1 MNYENGVYM
10 KWVIHESQCEESV
23 CIMAHH
29 SQVSGVRGVRGL
41 GGQEPG
47 LRSQVSGLKC
57 EVSGL

>member
-29 SQVSGVRGVRGL
+29 SQVSGVRGVRGV
-41 GGQEPG
+41 GGVRSRRSG
-47 LRSQVSGLKC
+47 ARSQM
-57 EVSGL
+57 

>member
-29 SQVSGVRGVRGL
+29 SQVSGVRGVR
-41 GGQEPG
+41 
-47 LRSQVSGLKC
+47 
-57 EVSGL
+57 